1 MNILGID
8 PGLGIIGFGLV
19 QTDGPNRVQ
28 ARQWGTVV
36 TSKDKPDAARLQE
49 IHQDLGDLLRTL
61 APDIAVV
68 ESIFFFK
75 NAKTLVPVCQARGVI
90 LLTLQEAG
98 IPYVEFTPMQVK
110 LAISGYGKAS
120 KQEVQA
126 MVKELLQLE
135 KIPRPDDAADAL
147 ALAVC
152 QHHHTRGMP

>member
-75 NAKTLVPVCQARGVI
+75 NV
-90 LLTLQEAG
+90 
-98 IPYVEFTPMQVK
+98 
-110 LAISGYGKAS
+110 
-120 KQEVQA
+120 
-126 MVKELLQLE
+126 
-135 KIPRPDDAADAL
+135 
-147 ALAVC
+147 
-152 QHHHTRGMP
+152 